1 MTVCQSVICWL
12 RIELNDASIKSHNS
26 KVKRKIK
33 KPSLGLAV
41 LKNKELLQRRFQQRS
56 RKPLHLYSL
65 ERLSLFLPPCRRAW
79 ISFVLV
85 VERPTEAWIF
95 LRAVLKTTSLQGLTK
110 METSLYVGNVDYSAT
125 EDNLRRLFTQ
135 AGEVQSV
142 RVIKERDTGRSKGFA
157 FVEMSTQAEAEKAI
171 SLLNGFSF
179 HDRPLTVNLARPR
192 EDRARNRG
200 GGRQRRSW

>member
-1 MTVCQSVICWL
+1 
-12 RIELNDASIKSHNS
+12 
-26 KVKRKIK
+26 
-33 KPSLGLAV
+33 
-41 LKNKELLQRRFQQRS
+41 
-56 RKPLHLYSL
+56 
-65 ERLSLFLPPCRRAW
+65 
-79 ISFVLV
+79 
-85 VERPTEAWIF
+85 
-95 LRAVLKTTSLQGLTK
+95 

-171 SLLNGFSF
+171 SLFNGFSF
-179 HDRPLTVNLARPR
+179 HDRSLTVNLARPR

-200 GGRQRRSW
+200 GGRQRSW